1 MSCGGYTGSGY
12 TSTCYSFQR
21 NNWTKTGAFTN
32 TFKYHNPVAVAMSTG
47 TFVLGKPRS
56 QLWRKG
62 SNKWEE
68 GPEPH
73 PDGTFY
79 RGCVAKIDEDNL
91 LVMGGS
97 GYGKK
102 YGKKVFK
109 YNVQDMTWTPMPD
122 MMTARSVHACA
133 LFKDKSASYVLV
145 AGGYSGKW
153 LASTEMYFL
162 NGTVKEG
169 NPMTKK
175 RGHFKMM
182 FMAAPTAK
190 IYAIGGS
197 DGKSRYHDSVEMWD
211 NTKTW
216 EMTSIKM
223 KTPLRKFG
231 AVAVPEES
239 TMPKIECQ
247 E

>member
-1 MSCGGYTGSGY
+1 M
-12 TSTCYSFQR
+12 FQPELR
-21 NNWTKTGAFTN
+21 RYASK
-32 TFKYHNPVAVAMSTG
+32 
-47 TFVLGKPRS
+47 S
-56 QLWRKG
+56 QFWRKG
-62 SNKWEE
+62 SDKWEE
-68 GPEPH
+68 GPAPPH
-73 PDGTFY
+73 PEGTFL
-79 RGCVAKIDEDNL
+79 GSCVAKIDEDNL
-91 LVMGGS
+91 LLMGGRP
-97 GYGKK
+97 GKK

-109 YNVQDMTWTPMPD
+109 YNVPDKTWTPMPD
-122 MMTARSVHACA
+122 MKIAREDPACV
-133 LFKDKSASYVLV
+133 LFKDESASYVLV
-145 AGGYSGKW
+145 AGGYTTAYS

-162 NGTVKEG
+162 NGTVKESK
-169 NPMTKK
+169 PMKKK
-175 RGHFKMM
+175 RANFKMM
-182 FMAAPTAK
+182 FMDTPTPR

-197 DGKSRYHDSVEMWD
+197 DGESRYHDSVEMWD